1 MSQIVTYG
9 HKSLRQACMDVL
21 EGENGLE
28 TLVEDLW
35 NTLKIA
41 GGVGLAAPQI
51 NHTKKVFMVDS
62 KLLYNELNK
71 AQRDFLFSGDQ
82 GIEATFINAKIIAE
96 SEEKWNEWEG
106 CLSIPGISEPVK
118 RSWEIIL
125 EYHDLDL
132 NKQRRQFSGYTAKV
146 IQHELDHTKGI
157 LFIDHLPALTRKLLK
172 NKLNRIRTGKIE
184 THYQFRS
191 TKL

>member
-9 HKSLRQACMDVL
+9 HKNLRQECVDVL
-21 EGENGLE
+21 EGENVPE
-28 TLVEDLW
+28 SLVEDLW

-51 NHTKKVFMVDS
+51 NHTKKVFIVDS

-82 GIEATFINAKIIAE
+82 GIQETFINAWIIAE
-96 SEEKWNEWEG
+96 SEEKWNEWES

-125 EYHDLDL
+125 EYQDLEL

-172 NKLNRIRTGKIE
+172 SKLNKIRTGKME
-184 THYQFRS
+184 SNYQVRS
-191 TKL
+191 SKL

>member
-1 MSQIVTYG
+1 
-9 HKSLRQACMDVL
+9 MDVL
-21 EGENGLE
+21 EGECGLE
-28 TLVEDLW
+28 SLVEDLW

-51 NHTKKVFMVDS
+51 NHTKKVFIVDS

-82 GIEATFINAKIIAE
+82 GIEATFINAWIIAE
-96 SEEKWNEWEG
+96 SEEKWNEWES

-125 EYHDLDL
+125 EYQDLDL

-157 LFIDHLPALTRKLLK
+157 LFVDHLPALTRKLLK
-172 NKLNRIRTGKIE
+172 SKLNKIRTGKMI
-184 THYQFRS
+184 THYQVRS
-191 TKL
+191 AKL